1 MVQTNSVETLA
12 GAIGRTERSR
22 AMWQMS
28 DFEAAVFMLAVAL
41 MVALFTTV
49 TW

>member
-1 MVQTNSVETLA
+1 MREQTHWERDRQKPR
-12 GAIGRTERSR
+12 GRAI
-22 AMWQMS
+22 WHMS
-28 DFEAAVFMLAVAL
+28 DFKAAVFMLAVAL

>member
-1 MVQTNSVETLA
+1 
-12 GAIGRTERSR
+12 
-22 AMWQMS
+22 MWQKS